1 MPRPKS
7 GLLSRMM
14 RLSPAACMPGSPA
27 EQPRFCIRPGAHYL
41 VGIHVLNVPGASP
54 AYDAW
59 RLKLHSP
66 LGQAT
71 TLPLTKAQPGNGISH
86 ASAEWDPSHLLP
98 TLHAASDEASAVEA
112 MQLVD
117 LQAEIGLG
125 KLEAPA
131 DPSDRWTMRIPV
143 QVARIERYV
152 PIAPILP
159 ELAPSEKV
167 LTHIPYCVPVFG
179 VQHIDERSQ
188 QTDGQHQ
195 KDGGRHHLTAVR

>member
-1 MPRPKS
+1 MKLAIFLYRELPVCPALQVDLLIAVTLDEIMPRPKS

-14 RLSPAACMPGSPA
+14 RLAPAACMPGSPA

-41 VGIHVLNVPGASP
+41 VGIYVLNVPGASP

-59 RLKLHSP
+59 RLKLHSSM
-66 LGQAT
+66 GQAT
-71 TLPLTKAQPGNGISH
+71 TLPLNKAQPGHGISH

-98 TLHAASDEASAVEA
+98 ALHAASNEASAAEG

-143 QVARIERYV
+143 QVARIDRYV
-152 PIAPILP
+152 SMLQ
-159 ELAPSEKV
+159 LW
-167 LTHIPYCVPVFG
+167 
-179 VQHIDERSQ
+179 QSQ
-188 QTDGQHQ
+188 LHQ
-195 KDGGRHHLTAVR
+195 RLL